1 MFLQY
6 IYSYLRKLASF
17 ILIQEGLQVAT
28 NLGVLTFTIIVLK
41 ITLKVIKSIKFNN
54 KVEPV

>member
-6 IYSYLRKLASF
+6 VFSYMRKLASF
-17 ILIQEGLQVAT
+17 ILIQVGMQVAT
-28 NLGVLTFTIIVLK
+28 NLGVLTFTIVLK